1 MNRVYNQ
8 IPVKSSLTASVSTK
22 MTAETKYMDV
32 MNGVLL
38 FGAEKFSDTAR
49 LIREGV
55 ILTQRDISD
64 EERALSSVTPYNYQV
79 NRGLNQKENSI
90 SLVNGVRISLDNG
103 FTLDV
108 AANAVDQTGDVRMAG
123 EREETSHI
131 AKAMNQVIKMA
142 NGQINGYEFYQDGER
157 NTRFLEIGLKAAGI
171 DTSREFSINDMRFHI
186 KNGVLYRI

>member
-1 MNRVYNQ
+1 MNRVHNQ
-8 IPVKSSLTASVSTK
+8 IPINRTASVSTK

-123 EREETSHI
+123 EREETTHI

-142 NGQINGYEFYQDGER
+142 NGQINGYEFYQDGVR

-186 KNGVLYRI
+186 KSGVLYRI